1 MVVGTIADTGS
12 DFASGFVR
20 RKGTEMN
27 NDVAGAASDRNALDA
42 ERYDAPDSADQ
53 LAQVLGVSQA
63 ATILTGLDA
72 AGEGTDLSGRQAV
85 APAIR
90 PAGALSAV
98 DAGVEFADMPYVA
111 NLNSIDEFPA
121 PSTNMTSF
129 ANTGPVGVTA
139 APQAGPS
146 KMADAGRTEVQ
157 PQSAGASAPAAAPDA
172 ASVAKPS
179 ANQPD
184 DLSPRGDTSSE
195 PVPGQVARP
204 DIAADSPSTIS
215 PVLTPAS
222 DSRDQVSQPSD
233 RPATSDEELSPPLGE
248 DAGVAPVPAGETEPI
263 SSETDQEPSQPDN
276 TPENVEDD
284 VDMSDATGG
293 DAAAGDTDVTL
304 DAGPLD
310 AAVPLDPVEALLGD
324 IDLDVD
330 LGDDAADPVATVV
343 AEADPL
349 AEVVDLADAE
359 IADLADLDPLADGGL
374 DLLAPDLGGDA
385 AAGDTDVTLDAGPLD
400 AAVPLDPVEALLGDI
415 DLDVDLGENMTQI
428 ADLADATSTESLA
441 LEDVSSSFDAMFD
454 LTSAFDLL
462 GPGPDDGSFITMDL
476 SGGGADLV
484 SSLSTSGGFGVETG
498 FASDSTSTG
507 DIATGLGSLSTVGG
521 SLASATTGSVTQSA
535 GSLFGWY

>member
-172 ASVAKPS
+172 ANVAKPS

-222 DSRDQVSQPSD
+222 DSPDQVSQPSD

-284 VDMSDATGG
+284 VDTSDATGG

-304 DAGPLD
+304 DAGPL
-310 AAVPLDPVEALLGD
+310 G
-324 IDLDVD
+324 
-330 LGDDAADPVATVV
+330 
-343 AEADPL
+343 
-349 AEVVDLADAE
+349 
-359 IADLADLDPLADGGL
+359 
-374 DLLAPDLGGDA
+374 
-385 AAGDTDVTLDAGPLD
+385 

>member
-1 MVVGTIADTGS
+1 M
-12 DFASGFVR
+12 
-20 RKGTEMN
+20 
-27 NDVAGAASDRNALDA
+27 
-42 ERYDAPDSADQ
+42 
-53 LAQVLGVSQA
+53 
-63 ATILTGLDA
+63 
-72 AGEGTDLSGRQAV
+72 
-85 APAIR
+85 
-90 PAGALSAV
+90 
-98 DAGVEFADMPYVA
+98 
-111 NLNSIDEFPA
+111 
-121 PSTNMTSF
+121 
-129 ANTGPVGVTA
+129 
-139 APQAGPS
+139 
-146 KMADAGRTEVQ
+146 
-157 PQSAGASAPAAAPDA
+157 
-172 ASVAKPS
+172 
-179 ANQPD
+179 
-184 DLSPRGDTSSE
+184 
-195 PVPGQVARP
+195 
-204 DIAADSPSTIS
+204 
-215 PVLTPAS
+215 
-222 DSRDQVSQPSD
+222 
-233 RPATSDEELSPPLGE
+233 
-248 DAGVAPVPAGETEPI
+248 
-263 SSETDQEPSQPDN
+263 
-276 TPENVEDD
+276 
-284 VDMSDATGG
+284 
-293 DAAAGDTDVTL
+293 
-304 DAGPLD
+304 
-310 AAVPLDPVEALLGD
+310 EALLGD